1 VTVVCALTTPFTSD
15 GGVDGEAFRRELRWV
30 SPYVDA
36 VFVAGTTGE
45 FPALSDAER
54 QELFEVALGE
64 LGADRVIAHVG
75 APDTRAAVRIA
86 VDAAR
91 SGVRRM
97 AALTPY
103 YLPARPDEVLRH
115 FAAIRGVVDGELLAY
130 VFPERTGVRVS
141 PAEYAVL
148 VADGVTGVKL
158 SGEPSDRVAAYVA
171 VAPDTAVYSGND
183 ADLAGV
189 LAAGGTGIVS
199 GCSSA
204 FPEAFRAN
212 DDART
217 VVEAVGASIGR
228 LKYAQRAR
236 DLCGD
241 TARMAVQPPRTDER
255 AAIEGLVA
263 RYGPIETAA
272 RSHF

>member
-1 VTVVCALTTPFTSD
+1 VTVVCALTTPFTSA
-15 GGVDGEAFRRELRWV
+15 GEVDGAAFRRELRWV
-30 SPYVDA
+30 STHVDA
-36 VFVAGTTGE
+36 VFAAGTTGE
-45 FPALSDAER
+45 FPALSETER
-54 QELFEVALGE
+54 QELFDAALDE
-64 LGADRVIAHVG
+64 LGTDRVIAHVG

-103 YLPARPDEVLRH
+103 YLPASPDEVRGH
-115 FAAIRGVVDGELLAY
+115 FAAIRDAVDGQLLAY
-130 VFPERTGVRVS
+130 VFPERTGIRVT
-141 PAEYAVL
+141 PEEYAAL
-148 VADGVTGVKL
+148 VGVGVSGVKL
-158 SGEPSDRVAAYVA
+158 SGEPSGCVADYVA

-183 ADLAGV
+183 ADLTDV
-189 LAAGGTGIVS
+189 LAAGGAGIVS

-204 FPEAFRAN
+204 FPEAFGAA
-212 DDART
+212 DGAGA

-236 DLCGD
+236 GLCSD
-241 TARMAVQPPRTDER
+241 TARMAVQPPGPIER

-263 RYGPIETAA
+263 RYGPIETVG
-272 RSHF
+272 RSRY

>member
-1 VTVVCALTTPFTSD
+1 VTVVCALTTPFASD
-15 GGVDGEAFRRELRWV
+15 GEVDGAAFHRELRWV
-30 SPYVDA
+30 STHVDA

-54 QELFEVALGE
+54 QWLFEAALEE
-64 LGADRVIAHVG
+64 LGTDRVIAHVG
-75 APDTRAAVRIA
+75 APHTRAAVRIA

-91 SGVRRM
+91 AGVRRM

-103 YLPARPDEVLRH
+103 YLPAGPDEIRWH
-115 FAAIRGVVDGELLAY
+115 FAAVRDAVDGELLAY
-130 VFPERTGVRVS
+130 VFPERTGVRVT
-141 PAEYAVL
+141 PEEYAAL
-148 VADGVTGVKL
+148 AGLGVSGVKL
-158 SGEPSDRVAAYVA
+158 SGEPSGHVTDYVAA
-171 VAPDTAVYSGND
+171 APDTAVYSGND

-204 FPEAFRAN
+204 FPEAFGGAE
-212 DDART
+212 DARA
-217 VVEAVGASIGR
+217 VVAAVGASIGR

-236 DLCGD
+236 GLCGD
-241 TARMAVQPPRTDER
+241 MARMAVQPPRPEER

-263 RYGPIETAA
+263 HYSPIETAG
-272 RSHF
+272 RSRY